1 MEQLQNIDLVLN
13 IIVKV
18 IFILLGLIL
27 FIFFYR
33 VNKTLQYIKSKG
45 DQITLNIQSTSEHIK
60 NELTVNNFFDKF
72 RGVVETVLK
81 VYILDNARTKILSL
95 VKKFL

>member
-13 IIVKV
+13 IVIKV
-18 IFILLGLIL
+18 VFLLLGIILLI
-27 FIFFYR
+27 IFYKL
-33 VNKTLQYIKSKG
+33 NKTLQYVKSKS

-72 RGVVETVLK
+72 RGVVETTLK
-81 VYILDNARTKILSL
+81 VYVLDNARTKLLSL